1 MSLQDRKIQKSA
13 LSAAKALF
21 QRETEQNTVPYAKYM
36 YGAEN
41 RCSISNGTS
50 ETRVKIEQIGLM
62 KCRKIRDFK
71 REKYKGNT
79 ISLVTSKT
87 DLYLLN
93 PKYKNTVIHSILNG
107 RCITVYFFVLIT
119 THFLTAYSYASFV
132 PLCG

>member
-1 MSLQDRKIQKSA
+1 M
-13 LSAAKALF
+13 SAAKALF

-41 RCSISNGTS
+41 RCSISKGTS

-62 KCRKIRDFK
+62 KCRKIRGFK

-93 PKYKNTVIHSILNG
+93 PKYKNTVIYSIEND
-107 RCITVYFFVLIT
+107 RCITVYFFIILYFYRYRRQYQI
-119 THFLTAYSYASFV
+119 
-132 PLCG
+132 

>member
-1 MSLQDRKIQKSA
+1 MSLQDRKTQKSA

-71 REKYKGNT
+71 RENYKGNT